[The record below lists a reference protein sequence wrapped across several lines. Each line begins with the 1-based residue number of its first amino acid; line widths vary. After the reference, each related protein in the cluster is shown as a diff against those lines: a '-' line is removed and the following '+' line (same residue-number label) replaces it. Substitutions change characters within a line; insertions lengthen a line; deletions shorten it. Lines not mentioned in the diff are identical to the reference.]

1 MYREFNA
8 FRTKVAVED
17 EAGSLEKHL
26 LAGEKAEKREK
37 RGENNNGGFTKPTGE
52 LRGILGEFSNPG
64 FLFREGILGAV

>member
-26 LAGEKAEKREK
+26 LAGEKGKK
-37 RGENNNGGFTKPTGE
+37 GGKTTTGEFTKPTGE